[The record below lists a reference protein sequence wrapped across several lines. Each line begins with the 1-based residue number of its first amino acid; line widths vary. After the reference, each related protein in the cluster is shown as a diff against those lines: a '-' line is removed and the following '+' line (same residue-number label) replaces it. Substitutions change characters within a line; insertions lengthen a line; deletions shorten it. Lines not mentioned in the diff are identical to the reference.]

1 MSEWILK
8 LIFLLM
14 IIYALIIFLNVKRV
28 VLWIKKQKKEYY
40 NQLTN
45 EALEARIKRTAVL
58 MMVGISL
65 VLAGIIFGKP
75 VK

>member
-1 MSEWILK
+1 
-8 LIFLLM
+8 M